1 MKNKPTLN
9 IAKTWSKLSP
19 KLRRNI
25 IAASIIGSTI
35 PVAYSQADLLYSVTT
50 QNIEQ
55 QSEVYEQT
63 RDQAISTS
71 TDTLSKFIQDN
82 TEEITKALGV
92 ATKQEQVVGES
103 IADTLVRTA
112 QTYMSTLQTV
122 DQNQRIQDAA
132 LKYGVTGQGYRA
144 CNVVAKNKEL
154 AQAPKEVQVTAA
166 TIVSNTGNQ
175 PGSLT
180 HDATEERNIRVQ
192 EHRDKFCTVTEA
204 QSGVCNLSDLP
215 GGDTNASLLF
225 QAVYPDS
232 KEAEARVAVR
242 RNMLGERDA
251 ALPVASARSPAGQEY
266 LFALNHKAS
275 MLAFP
280 AYSLAVIDAQN
291 LKQFADEK
299 GDLQSAN
306 DILEKTVSRYYGGQE
321 ALEWQKSMLAQEPR
335 GLLVEAARIEGLE
348 VWMDQQSYEQGLRM
362 EGLLAALVLSTA
374 EPFKAQTKKAER
386 AALKHQTTVSLPDL

>member
-9 IAKTWSKLSP
+9 IAKTWLKLSP

-225 QAVYPDS
+225 QSVYPDS

>member
-1 MKNKPTLN
+1 MKNKLTLN
-9 IAKTWSKLSP
+9 IAKNWSKSSP

-25 IAASIIGSTI
+25 IAACIIGSTI
-35 PVAYSQADLLYSVTT
+35 PLGYSQADLLYTLTT
-50 QNIEQ
+50 QNVEA
-55 QSEVYEQT
+55 QSQLYEQA

-71 TDTLSKFIQDN
+71 TNTLSKFIQNN
-82 TEEITKALGV
+82 TKEITQSLAV

-103 IADTLVRTA
+103 IADTIVRTA
-112 QTYMSTLQTV
+112 QTYMSTLQTI
-122 DQNQRIQDAA
+122 DQNQRIQASA

-154 AQAPKEVQVTAA
+154 AQAPSEVHVTAA

-180 HDATEERNIRVQ
+180 QDATHDRNVQIQ

-204 QSGVCNLSDLP
+204 QSGVCTLSSLP

-242 RNMLGERDA
+242 RNMLGQPDA
-251 ALPVASARSPAGQEY
+251 ALPVASAKSPAGKEY

-299 GDLQSAN
+299 GDLKSAN
-306 DILEKTVSRYYGGQE
+306 EILESTVSRYYGGEE

-348 VWMDQQSYEQGLRM
+348 VWMDQQAYEQGLRM
-362 EGLLAALVLSTA
+362 EGLLATLVLSTA
-374 EPFKAQTKKAER
+374 EPFKAETNKAEKN
-386 AALKHQTTVSLPDL
+386 ALRHQTTVSLPDL

>member
-1 MKNKPTLN
+1 MNKKSIFN
-9 IAKTWSKLSP
+9 IAKNWSNLSP

-25 IAASIIGSTI
+25 IAVCVIGCTI
-35 PVAYSQADLLYSVTT
+35 PVAYSQADLLYSLTT
-50 QNIEQ
+50 QNVQTQSKLYQ
-55 QSEVYEQT
+55 QA

-71 TDTLSKFIQDN
+71 TTTLSQFIRNN
-82 TEEITKALGV
+82 TNEITKSLGV
-92 ATKQEQVVGES
+92 ATKQEQVVGEA
-103 IADTLVRTA
+103 IADTIARSA
-112 QTYMSTLQTV
+112 QTYMSTLQTI
-122 DQNQRIQDAA
+122 DQNQRVQDAA

-144 CNVVAKNKEL
+144 CAVVAQNKEL
-154 AQAPKEVQVTAA
+154 AQAPKEVHVTAA

-180 HDATEERNIRVQ
+180 HDATEDRNIRLQ

-204 QSGVCNLSDLP
+204 QAGVCNLSSLP

-225 QAVYPDS
+225 QSVYPDS

-242 RNMLGERDA
+242 RNILGESDA
-251 ALPVASARSPAGQEY
+251 ALPVASAKTPAGQEY

-291 LKQFADEK
+291 LKQFADEN

-306 DILEKTVSRYYGGQE
+306 DILEKTVARYYGGKE
-321 ALEWQKSMLAQEPR
+321 ALEWQKSMLTQEPR

-348 VWMDQQSYEQGLRM
+348 VWMDQQAYEQSLRM
-362 EGLLAALVLSTA
+362 EGLLATLVLSTA
-374 EPFKAQTKKAER
+374 EPFKAQTQKAEKL
-386 AALKHQTTVSLPDL
+386 ALRHQTTLSLPDL